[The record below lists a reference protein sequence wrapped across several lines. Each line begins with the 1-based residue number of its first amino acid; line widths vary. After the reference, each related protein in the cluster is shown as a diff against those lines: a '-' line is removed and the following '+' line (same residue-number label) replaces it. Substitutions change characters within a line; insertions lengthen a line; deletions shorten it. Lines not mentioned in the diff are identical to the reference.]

1 VNEKATTIQSTE
13 AAALASAVRSGDQA
27 AFEALA
33 GLRRRELLV
42 HCYRMLGSLS
52 DAEDALQETF
62 LRAWRYRE
70 SLREGL
76 PLRPWL
82 YRIATNVCLDTIARD
97 PRRTAMAATE
107 NAGPASEMA
116 WLEPFPDALLEPIA
130 PRQTEPEASLLT
142 RETVEIAFLTVIQQ
156 LSPKQRAMLILR
168 DVLGWSAKEAAELLE
183 LSVAAANSA
192 LQRARSIVRA
202 RIPPRRPAWPAGVDA
217 EESERELLRKYVAG
231 IEESDVSLLVSL
243 IREDA
248 VFGMPQPS
256 FTGRDHMIRMFLEA
270 GFGTERMGRL
280 RCVTTRANGLPAVAV
295 YARREGEP
303 SWGAMAIDLLRIEEG
318 SIAEVVTFG
327 PDVFPSLGLP
337 PDLEDTP
344 VDGRRGGA

>member
-1 VNEKATTIQSTE
+1 
-13 AAALASAVRSGDQA
+13 
-27 AFEALA
+27 
-33 GLRRRELLV
+33 
-42 HCYRMLGSLS
+42 MLGSLS

-82 YRIATNVCLDTIARD
+82 YRIATNVCLDAIARD
-97 PRRTAMAATE
+97 PRRTSMAAAADEGRPT
-107 NAGPASEMA
+107 SEVE
-116 WLEPFPDALLEPIA
+116 WLEPFPDALLEPVA
-130 PRQTEPEASLLT
+130 PRQLEPEASLLT
-142 RETVEIAFLTVIQQ
+142 RETVEIAFLTVMQQ

-192 LQRARSIVRA
+192 LQRARSIVRS

-231 IEESDVSLLVSL
+231 IEDSDVSLLVSV

-248 VFGMPQPS
+248 VFRMPPEPS
-256 FTGRDHMIRMFLEA
+256 FTGRDRMVRLFLEA

-295 YARREGEP
+295 YSRREGEP
-303 SWGAMAIDLLRIEEG
+303 TWSAMAIDLLRVEEG
-318 SIAEVVTFG
+318 SIAEVLTFG
-327 PDVFPSLGLP
+327 PDVFPAFALP
-337 PDLEDTP
+337 PDLADAAA
-344 VDGRRGGA
+344 GGGGGEA